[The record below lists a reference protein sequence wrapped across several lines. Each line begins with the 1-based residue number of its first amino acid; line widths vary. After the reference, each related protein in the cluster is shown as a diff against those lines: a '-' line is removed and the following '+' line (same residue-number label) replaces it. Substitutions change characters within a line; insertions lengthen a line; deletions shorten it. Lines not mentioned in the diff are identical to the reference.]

1 MSLKIDLKPGEK
13 FIVNGAVL
21 KAGKRRVSLMLENE
35 AMLLRSKDIMQE
47 PDANTPARRIYFSLM
62 LLYISGGDLAARK
75 RFDGYLNDFLG
86 VTSLR
91 EVRAA
96 LLDIL
101 RHVENGK
108 IYLAMKTCKWLIE
121 VEDKLLKIATNRKNG
136 GDATPPT
143 IQESP

>member
-47 PDANTPARRIYFSLM
+47 ADASSPARRIYFTLM
-62 LLYISGGDLAARK
+62 LLYISGGDGEARK

-91 EVRAA
+91 EVRTA

-121 VEDKLLKIATNRKNG
+121 VEDKLLKIAIDRRNG
-136 GDATPPT
+136 GNGASST